1 MSVTGL
7 ERSDTV
13 DDSYQHRHH
22 HHHRIHYDSSNVYNE
37 MIRNV
42 DTILLLFMDVTQRIL
57 KGQAVREGLLW
68 TAWPFIV
75 APIICPESI
84 LDTCQHTLRN
94 IPEVRRPQLLRG
106 GTLKSRLMQHPED
119 LHCLIFTLNS
129 DYFPTALTDWYWY
142 KYEMFFLSVRKWLF
156 Y

>member
-42 DTILLLFMDVTQRIL
+42 DTILLLFRDVTQRIL

-68 TAWPFIV
+68 TA
-75 APIICPESI
+75 
-84 LDTCQHTLRN
+84 
-94 IPEVRRPQLLRG
+94 
-106 GTLKSRLMQHPED
+106 
-119 LHCLIFTLNS
+119 
-129 DYFPTALTDWYWY
+129 
-142 KYEMFFLSVRKWLF
+142 
-156 Y
+156 